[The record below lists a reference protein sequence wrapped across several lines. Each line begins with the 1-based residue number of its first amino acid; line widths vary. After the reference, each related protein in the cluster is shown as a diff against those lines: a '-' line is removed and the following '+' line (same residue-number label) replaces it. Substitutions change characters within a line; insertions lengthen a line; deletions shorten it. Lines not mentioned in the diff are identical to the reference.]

1 MQQILTEINSNA
13 GLSASFII
21 AIVIVT
27 LRTMQEKKGFATA
40 LMDIIVAG
48 LAAPTVVWLVWKD
61 APFIVYGLIAAV
73 LGRYPDLSNL
83 SKVTLD
89 RFIGKQGEK

>member
-1 MQQILTEINSNA
+1 MEEILKEIQNNP
-13 GLSASFII
+13 GLTASFII

-40 LMDIIVAG
+40 LMDIIIAG

-73 LGRYPDLSNL
+73 LGRYPDI
-83 SKVTLD
+83 SKVLID
-89 RFIGKQGEK
+89 RFAKGEK